1 MKDVAPQ
8 ADCLRCRI
16 MLRFTGRNE
25 SEDGGND
32 MKIVILDAM
41 TLGNDI
47 DLSKFEKLGEV
58 VRYETSTQEEAA
70 ERMEDADVVIVNK
83 VLMNE
88 TTLKNAKKLKMI
100 AITATG
106 FNNIDFNYTRSRNIT
121 VANVGGY
128 STDSVVQH
136 TFALMFYVM
145 EHLSYYDQ
153 YVKSGAYAQCPVF
166 THFDRTFMELKGKT
180 WGIIGLGEIGRNVAA
195 VAKAFGCRV
204 IYYSTSGKNSN
215 SEYERV
221 SFDEI
226 LEQSDILSIHAPLN
240 DATLNLM
247 NYDAFCKMKN
257 HAILINVG
265 RGPIINEA
273 DLARALKEG
282 QIGGAGLD
290 VICKEP
296 MADDS
301 PLKEVTGD
309 NLIITPHIAWATVE
323 ARTRLMDEVYKNIE
337 AFLKGESR
345 NVL

>member
-1 MKDVAPQ
+1 
-8 ADCLRCRI
+8 
-16 MLRFTGRNE
+16 
-25 SEDGGND
+25 
-32 MKIVILDAM
+32 MKIVMLDAM
-41 TLGNDI
+41 TLGSDI
-47 DLSKFEKLGEV
+47 DLSKFEKIGEV

-70 ERMEDADVVIVNK
+70 KRLEDADVAIVNK

-88 TTLKNAKKLKMI
+88 QSLQNAKNLKMI
-100 AITATG
+100 ALTATG
-106 FNNIDFNYTRSRNIT
+106 YNNVDFEYVRKRNIT
-121 VANVGGY
+121 VANVSSY

-145 EHLSYYDQ
+145 EKLSYYDN
-153 YVKSGAYAQCPVF
+153 YVKSGEYERCPVF
-166 THFDRTFMELKGKT
+166 SHFDRSFMELKGKT
-180 WGIIGLGEIGRNVAA
+180 WGIIGLGEIGRGVAA

-215 SEYERV
+215 ADYERV

-226 LEQSDILSIHAPLN
+226 LAQSDILSIHAPLN

-247 NYDAFCKMKN
+247 DYEAFRKMKKN
-257 HAILINVG
+257 AILVNVG

-273 DLARALKEG
+273 DLKRALEEDL
-282 QIGGAGLD
+282 IGGAALD

-296 MADDS
+296 MVADN
-301 PLKEVTGD
+301 PLKD
-309 NLIITPHIAWATVE
+309 IKDSSKLIITPHIAWATFE

-337 AFLKGESR
+337 AFLKGEAR

>member
-1 MKDVAPQ
+1 
-8 ADCLRCRI
+8 
-16 MLRFTGRNE
+16 
-25 SEDGGND
+25 

-41 TLGNDI
+41 TLGNDL
-47 DLSKFEKLGEV
+47 DLSKFEKIGEV

-70 ERMEDADVVIVNK
+70 ERVADADIIIVNK

-88 TTLKNAKKLKMI
+88 ATLKNAEKLKMI

-106 FNNIDFNYTRSRNIT
+106 FNNIDFNYTRTKNIT

-145 EHLSYYDQ
+145 EKLSYYDN
-153 YVKSGAYAQCPVF
+153 YVKSGEYEKSPVF
-166 THFDRTFMELKGKT
+166 SHFDRVFMELKGKT
-180 WGIIGLGEIGRNVAA
+180 WGIIGLGEIGRGVAD

-204 IYYSTSGKNSN
+204 IYYSTSGRNNNSD
-215 SEYERV
+215 YERV

-240 DATLNLM
+240 QATENLM
-247 NYDAFCKMKN
+247 DYEAFQKMKKT
-257 HAILINVG
+257 AILVNVG

-273 DLARALKEG
+273 DLARALDEG
-282 QIGGAGLD
+282 LIGGAGLD

-296 MADDS
+296 MAADN
-301 PLKEVTGD
+301 PLKKMQD
-309 NLIITPHIAWATVE
+309 SSKLIITPHIAWATFE
-323 ARTRLMDEVYKNIE
+323 ARSRLMDEVYKNIE
-337 AFLKGESR
+337 AFLKGEAR

>member
-1 MKDVAPQ
+1 
-8 ADCLRCRI
+8 
-16 MLRFTGRNE
+16 
-25 SEDGGND
+25 

-41 TLGNDI
+41 TLGNDL
-47 DLSKFEKLGEV
+47 DLSKFEKIGEV

-70 ERMEDADVVIVNK
+70 ERVVDADIIIVNK

-88 TTLKNAKKLKMI
+88 ATLKNAEKLKMI

-106 FNNIDFNYTRSRNIT
+106 FNNIDFNYTRTKNIT

-145 EHLSYYDQ
+145 EKLSYYDN
-153 YVKSGAYAQCPVF
+153 YVKSGEYEKSPVF
-166 THFDRTFMELKGKT
+166 SHFDRVFMELKGKT
-180 WGIIGLGEIGRNVAA
+180 WGIIGLGEIGRSVAD

-204 IYYSTSGKNSN
+204 IYYSTSGRNNNSD
-215 SEYERV
+215 YERV

-240 DATLNLM
+240 QATENLM
-247 NYDAFCKMKN
+247 DYEAFQKMKKT
-257 HAILINVG
+257 AILVNVG

-273 DLARALKEG
+273 DLARALDEG
-282 QIGGAGLD
+282 LIGGAGLD

-296 MADDS
+296 MAADN
-301 PLKEVTGD
+301 PLKKMQD
-309 NLIITPHIAWATVE
+309 SSKLIITPHIAWATFE
-323 ARTRLMDEVYKNIE
+323 ARSRLMDEVYKNIE
-337 AFLKGESR
+337 AFLKGEAR